1 VTSCLVVAY
10 ADAALPRCFSPR
22 GCLSWP
28 ALVAARHPDGTV
40 GGRPDRRR
48 SVYQNPDTDKPRGPS
63 SFIPCGIYALSGVV
77 RVAGVPT
84 AGATVALLADRQ
96 IIASVVTDRSGAYG
110 FPEVSNFS
118 FSGALVGASMPGYF
132 TDTKYILMTG
142 PRQLDFDLI
151 EAARIPFGQRVRSP
165 VGDARC
171 ASLGYGGMGGAPCRR
186 LVVTVPASGT
196 LVVTL
201 SATPSGPFD
210 ISILTALG
218 AIVAY
223 RASSVLPIELTASV
237 ETGLTYQVDVV
248 AFSSSIREFE
258 LSTTLR

>member
-1 VTSCLVVAY
+1 MRIRHCLGASLFVVACH
-10 ADAALPRCFSPR
+10 A
-22 GCLSWP
+22 
-28 ALVAARHPDGTV
+28 
-40 GGRPDRRR
+40 
-48 SVYQNPDTDKPRGPS
+48 GPS
-63 SFIPCGIYALSGVV
+63 SAPGTLTAPSVVVTQDSFIRTPTPSNPGVPHSQIPCGVYALSGVV

-118 FSGALVGASMPGYF
+118 FSGVLVGAARPGYF
-132 TDTKYILMTG
+132 TDTKYILVTG
-142 PRQLDFDLI
+142 PRQLDFDLM
-151 EAARIPFGQRVRSP
+151 EAAQIPFGQMVRSP

-186 LVVTVPASGT
+186 LAVTVPTSGT

-210 ISILTALG
+210 ISILTPLG
-218 AIVAY
+218 AIAAY
-223 RASSVLPIELTASV
+223 RSSSILPIELTASV
-237 ETGLTYQVDVV
+237 EAGLTYQVDVV

>member
-1 VTSCLVVAY
+1 VPLY
-10 ADAALPRCFSPR
+10 L
-22 GCLSWP
+22 
-28 ALVAARHPDGTV
+28 
-40 GGRPDRRR
+40 
-48 SVYQNPDTDKPRGPS
+48 
-63 SFIPCGIYALSGVV
+63 IPCGVHALSGVV

-110 FPEVSNFS
+110 FQEVSNFS

-142 PRQLDFDLI
+142 TGQLDFDLI
-151 EAARIPFGQRVRSP
+151 EAAPIPFGQMVSSP

-171 ASLGYGGMGGAPCRR
+171 ASLGYGGMGGAPCSR
-186 LVVTVPASGT
+186 LAVTVPASGT

-201 SATPSGPFD
+201 SATLAGEFD
-210 ISILTALG
+210 ISILTPVG
-218 AIVAY
+218 AIAAY
-223 RASSVLPIELTASV
+223 DSSTILPIELTASV
-237 ETGLTYQVDVV
+237 KAGLTYQVDVV
-248 AFSSSIREFE
+248 LRSGSIRHFE